1 MAVTVKLQHIDSLSG
16 GRKRFRRRYPKA
28 VAEVIGDEY
37 FQVAM
42 KAREGVALVS
52 EREALTAEFDK
63 VVKDARLR
71 AAGLDPDT
79 PMRKW
84 EKAVDIAEQT
94 LSRVVVSASG
104 CEVTDEDLR
113 RSVLADELER
123 TKADPMLYK
132 AVLSPS
138 ALAPAP
144 TLLDAKEIYSAE
156 RMGGAT
162 GRNQRNR
169 LERVCGR
176 LEAALGPLNKF
187 PLADLKR
194 AHGRQLRDHMISQKK
209 TDGSPLAPASIKR
222 EIDMIRAIVSIGLT
236 EFDLAATVP
245 NPFEKLEIPKSN
257 TAGPDSE
264 WSKRDPLPE
273 DVILAMRKRMRG
285 KLRVPALGL
294 IWRLLE
300 GTGCRGAEI
309 VGLRREDVIL
319 SGRYPHL
326 WVRWHE
332 DRRLK
337 TAVSIRAVPL
347 VGDAL
352 EAASEALKASE
363 GHSMLFPRYAY
374 EAGPD
379 AVSQALMIHLRKV
392 TTNKRHVVY
401 SLRHNMKDWLLAAKT
416 SEREENRI
424 MGHTMGGI
432 GDRFYGG
439 EDARLK
445 VMYEAMEKAVAL
457 MPR

>member
-28 VAEVIGDEY
+28 VAEVIGEEF
-37 FQVAM
+37 FQVPM
-42 KAREGVALVS
+42 KAREGAALVS
-52 EREALTAEFDK
+52 EREAHTAEFDR
-63 VVKDARLR
+63 VVKDAKLR

-84 EKAVDIAEQT
+84 EKAVTSAEQMV
-94 LSRVVVSASG
+94 SDVVVIPSG
-104 CEVTDEDLR
+104 CEDEDEELR

-123 TKADPMLYK
+123 AKADSVLYK
-132 AVLSPS
+132 AVMSPS
-138 ALAPAP
+138 APAPAP

-169 LERVCGR
+169 LERVCSR

-187 PLADLKR
+187 PLADLRR
-194 AHGRQLRDHMISQKK
+194 AHGRKLRDYMLSQKK
-209 TDGSPLAPASIKR
+209 SDGSPLAPASITR

-236 EFDLAATVP
+236 EFDLVAMVP
-245 NPFEKLEIPKSN
+245 NPFEKLEIPKTNAS
-257 TAGPDSE
+257 GPESE
-264 WSKRDPLPE
+264 WSKRDSLPV
-273 DVILAMRKRMRG
+273 DVLLAMRQRMRG

-300 GTGCRGAEI
+300 GTGCRGAEV

-319 SGRYPHL
+319 DVPYPHI

-347 VGDAL
+347 VADAL
-352 EAASEALKASE
+352 EAASEAVRASE
-363 GHSMLFPRYAY
+363 GHTMLFPKYAY

-379 AVSQALMIHLRKV
+379 AVSQALMKHLRQV
-392 TTNKRHVVY
+392 STNKRHVVY
-401 SLRHNMKDWLLAAKT
+401 SLRHNMKDWLLEAKT
-416 SEREENRI
+416 SERDENRI
-424 MGHTMGGI
+424 MGHTMSGI